1 MKKLATKSNDE
12 IAALAK
18 SIKAL
23 AAVQRKT
30 RKKPSQ
36 LDRHADDLMRLLQA
50 GLNGKDLQRYLQSKP
65 IQLFV
70 SDSTVTRWI
79 HKNGLRLS
87 KPSTPTKP

>member
-12 IAALAK
+12 IADLAK
-18 SIKAL
+18 SIKTL

-50 GLNGKDLQRYLQSKP
+50 GLNGKDLQRYLQSKTVRV
-65 IQLFV
+65 FV
-70 SDSTVTRWI
+70 ADSTVTRWI
-79 HKNGLRLS
+79 NKNGLRTTKS
-87 KPSTPTKP
+87 STSARP

>member
-1 MKKLATKSNDE
+1 MKKLATKTNSE
-12 IAALAK
+12 IATLAK

-30 RKKPSQ
+30 RKKPSK
-36 LDRHADDLMRLLQA
+36 LDRHADDLMRLLQE

-70 SDSTVTRWI
+70 ADSTMTRWI
-79 HKNGLRLS
+79 QKNGLRPT
-87 KPSTPTKP
+87 KPSTSAKP